1 MHTELKKFTSL
12 SLFSA
17 ALIAASSMAN
27 AVAIGTY
34 NLSNHPDGNAN
45 PPPYGLRLDGLI
57 TGNQNDIYTFDFDHI
72 DSAMTMVYDGSTITI
87 SGQAYGGQDIG
98 GSYLAGTT
106 DVWTI
111 NFVYNV
117 GVSQPGDGGLDDVK
131 VLADHQNYGSIS
143 SGLGSYEIA
152 DKAQNGLS
160 FQLGDENGGGHR
172 GFDGISGWGWL
183 KTGDDCLGGTECEN
197 LPYSDWLFTATPVP
211 VPAAAWLFGSALVGL
226 ASIGRSRK
234 H

>member
-1 MHTELKKFTSL
+1 MRTELNKLLHASIL
-12 SLFSA
+12 SAGLM
-17 ALIAASSMAN
+17 AASTMAN

-34 NLSNHPDGNAN
+34 NLHNHPDGSAN

-57 TGNQNDIYTFDFDHI
+57 TGNQNDTYTFDFDHV
-72 DSAMTMVYDGSTITI
+72 DSAMLMTYDGLTVTI
-87 SGQAYGGQDIG
+87 SGQAYGGQDVG

-106 DVWTI
+106 AVWDI

-117 GVSQPGDGGLDDVK
+117 GVGQPGDGGLDDVK
-131 VLADHQNYGSIS
+131 VLADHQNYGTIS
-143 SGLGSYEIA
+143 SSLGSYELA

-172 GFDGISGWGWL
+172 GFNGISGWGWL
-183 KTGDDCLGGTECEN
+183 KTGEDCVGGTDCEN

-226 ASIGRSRK
+226 AGVRRSRK
-234 H
+234 